1 MSNKQRIFY
10 KVMHIISVIA
20 IVLNI
25 IGVLFLFL
33 SWFMNA
39 AGKAAS
45 YEIEAGVLSF
55 AIPENLVEDGFAV
68 TPLFFITSITLSGA
82 ILVLLFN
89 TMKIFS
95 NLKKQAIFI
104 PKNASYIRNIGWIVI
119 ILSVIKNIPEF
130 IQIWGLRTQM
140 DSIMNVSFS
149 VVYELDFGLLF
160 SGLSI
165 LAIAL
170 IFKQAVKIAEENQL
184 TI

>member
-1 MSNKQRIFY
+1 M
-10 KVMHIISVIA
+10 
-20 IVLNI
+20 
-25 IGVLFLFL
+25 
-33 SWFMNA
+33 
-39 AGKAAS
+39 
-45 YEIEAGVLSF
+45 
-55 AIPENLVEDGFAV
+55 
-68 TPLFFITSITLSGA
+68 
-82 ILVLLFN
+82 
-89 TMKIFS
+89 
-95 NLKKQAIFI
+95 
-104 PKNASYIRNIGWIVI
+104 I

>member
-1 MSNKQRIFY
+1 M
-10 KVMHIISVIA
+10 
-20 IVLNI
+20 
-25 IGVLFLFL
+25 
-33 SWFMNA
+33 
-39 AGKAAS
+39 
-45 YEIEAGVLSF
+45 
-55 AIPENLVEDGFAV
+55 
-68 TPLFFITSITLSGA
+68 
-82 ILVLLFN
+82 
-89 TMKIFS
+89 
-95 NLKKQAIFI
+95 
-104 PKNASYIRNIGWIVI
+104 I

-140 DSIMNVSFS
+140 DSIINVSFS